1 MGVVGLRFLWSDFTD
16 ELAIADI
23 LKVIG
28 GGFVFGGEENGS
40 ISIDSVSN
48 SLGKWVEFID
58 CR

>member
-48 SLGKWVEFID
+48 SLGK
-58 CR
+58 